1 MSLNPIELSRTL
13 ATLAHAWQG
22 WRRALRRGELSPL
35 FAFEIHRRAVG
46 RQTYHEVQALHP
58 EDPLRAPLLR
68 WVYRLAE
75 QRINQG
81 ALLAREAARRSALH
95 PMTSEGAELSLAAL
109 WRLTLAPEG
118 GAEQRVLYRERRL
131 AELARHTSALRD
143 AERLLWER
151 RREVASRMGHASL
164 AEAEGQLPEL
174 PALAREWL
182 DVSAGAL
189 ESLGVGRLSALIEAA
204 LDRREDHPWPARLT
218 PSSLLSLAPDAELT
232 RGLRLDPG
240 PLPEALGGASY
251 LRALARLGAAL
262 SDAAAPQS
270 QPFVVA
276 HDPYGARRWEV
287 GALLAALPLRPVYL
301 RQRLGLSGARQAGS
315 RRASAITWL
324 IASRT
329 EALRV
334 LLHQEAGQRGLPNDA
349 SFEELTARAFLRPL
363 DPRLLPLTPRYGTQ
377 TPARF
382 AGMLLGAE
390 REASLREAHDEDWF
404 RNPRGVEQLRAE
416 LGLPPPLHMGEA
428 PSALS
433 PTELERARRGLV
445 SLRDELL
452 AAL

>member
-1 MSLNPIELSRTL
+1 MALNPIELSRTL
-13 ATLAHAWQG
+13 ATLAQAWQS

-35 FAFEIHRRAVG
+35 FAFELHRRAIG
-46 RQTYHEVQALHP
+46 RNTYHEVQALHP
-58 EDPLRAPLLR
+58 EDPLRAPLLA

-81 ALLAREAARRSALH
+81 ALLAREAARRGALH

-109 WRLTLAPEG
+109 GRLALAPEG
-118 GAEQRVLYRERRL
+118 SAEERLRCRERRL
-131 AELARHTSALRD
+131 AELARHTAPLRD

-164 AEAEGQLPEL
+164 AEAEGQHPEL
-174 PALAREWL
+174 PGLAREWL
-182 DVSAGAL
+182 DVTSGAF
-189 ESLGVGRLSALIEAA
+189 ESLGVERLSALMEAA

-218 PSSLLSLAPDAELT
+218 PQSLLSLAPDVELT
-232 RGLRLDPG
+232 RGLRLEPG

-262 SDAAAPQS
+262 SDAAAPQN

-276 HDPYGARRWEV
+276 HHPYGARRWEV
-287 GALLAALPLRPVYL
+287 GGLLAALPLSPVYL
-301 RQRLGLSGARQAGS
+301 RQRLGLSGARQAANQ
-315 RRASAITWL
+315 RACAITWL

-334 LLHQEAGQRGLPNDA
+334 LLHQEAGQRGLPSDA
-349 SFEELTARAFLRPL
+349 TFEELTACAFSHPL

-382 AGMLLGAE
+382 AGLLLGAE
-390 REASLREAHDEDWF
+390 REARLREAHDEDWF

-416 LGLPPPLHMGEA
+416 VSLPPPLGVGEA
-428 PSALS
+428 RVALN
-433 PTELERARRGLV
+433 TEELARARRGFV
-445 SLRDELL
+445 SLRDVLL